1 MQVQVILTS
10 VLSIDKDLWLC
21 MITAIISRDVEI
33 GNNMN
38 DLKSQIKWTVQKD
51 RSLLFKELG
60 GSLQYS

>member
-21 MITAIISRDVEI
+21 MITAIISRDVGI

-38 DLKSQIKWTVQKD
+38 DLKSQIKWTVRKD
-51 RSLLFKELG
+51 RSLLFEELG

>member
-1 MQVQVILTS
+1 
-10 VLSIDKDLWLC
+10 